1 MIESLVGG
9 LVLLV
14 AGQFS
19 LLWYKL
25 GKIEQKVKA
34 LGNHLS
40 GINGKQDQQELEVD
54 Q

>member
-1 MIESLVGG
+1 MLESLVGG

-25 GKIEQKVKA
+25 GKIEQKVRA
-34 LGNHLS
+34 FGNHLS
-40 GINGKQDQQELEVD
+40 EIQRKLEEDQ
-54 Q
+54 